1 MYKRSI
7 FILSMLLIICLTS
20 TSTLSQTYGEIFT
33 NTKANQKFG
42 RVLKSVTLPTS
53 SLQGL
58 LNRTNNYIMFKIVNG
73 KVFVLDKNRNVL
85 YPEGK
90 TINSQEVFTM
100 FSVSVM
106 NELLSLGNNA
116 KVFVEQRSS
125 VLSVSYGG
133 FTLEVGVQCP
143 PFCPDD
149 DD

>member
-7 FILSMLLIICLTS
+7 FILSMLVILFLAS
-20 TSTLSQTYGEIFT
+20 TATLSQTYGEIFT
-33 NTKANQKFG
+33 IKEANQKFG

-58 LNRTNNYIMFKIVNG
+58 LNRTNNFIMFKIIDG

-106 NELLSLGNNA
+106 NELLSLGSNA

-125 VLSVSYGG
+125 VLSISYGG
-133 FTLEVGVQCP
+133 YTLEVGTICP
-143 PFCPDD
+143 PFCN
-149 DD
+149 